1 MPNTPRVQFNF
12 ENNNV
17 QNSTPLLG
25 VSHVVARTTKGPFNS
40 PDKVFNTYSAFQE
53 VYGEEIVPD
62 GTVSNIQ
69 KAFELG
75 SKLRISR
82 VAGVGATL
90 GSANIYTPGGE
101 PVKGGEA
108 IITFTLVAL
117 R

>member
-53 VYGEEIVPD
+53 VYGEEIVHQRRGIPW
-62 GTVSNIQ
+62 
-69 KAFELG
+69 KAAF
-75 SKLRISR
+75 RYI
-82 VAGVGATL
+82 
-90 GSANIYTPGGE
+90 
-101 PVKGGEA
+101 
-108 IITFTLVAL
+108 
-117 R
+117 

>member
-75 SKLRISR
+75 SKLRISKQTDIQQITQSQR
-82 VAGVGATL
+82 LHVF
-90 GSANIYTPGGE
+90 
-101 PVKGGEA
+101 A
-108 IITFTLVAL
+108 IVTF